1 MIYPSASPFP
11 FLAPT
16 SVLAIDT
23 ETRDLGLQQGLGSG
37 WFNCNGEV
45 LGISLAYKQS
55 GVLKKYYFPIAHVS
69 GNLDRG
75 KVVEFFKNLFA
86 THEGTI
92 IFHNAVYDLGWLGTL
107 GITPN
112 KQMKIRD
119 TGYAAAL
126 LDENRFSYRLDDLGK
141 EELGVGKDYTL
152 LERAMKRLGC
162 RSMGQLMG
170 RLQELPASHV
180 APYAAQ
186 DAEVTLLLYEKFVP
200 ELKRQALLPLFDLE
214 CRQIPLLIAMRKQGV
229 RIDLDRVRELISD
242 FKYREAKVQ
251 QELDEMAGEPFPN
264 TRTAKQIEIIV
275 RVVGA
280 EHFKKSA
287 VGNYLTGKKHIRNLK
302 HPFLEK
308 ITELNSIRKLRRDFL
323 ENFLKFEVDGRLHP
337 EFHPLKTNAEGGSS
351 LMSTKTGRYSSSCIA
366 EGTMIS
372 MPAGDK
378 PIEDVQVGDLVYCFS
393 EEGKLEVKPVTAT
406 RCMGV
411 KECVQL
417 DWKGTGNK
425 HTGTLICTPDHK
437 LKTFKRGWVAAEDLQ
452 FNERIYHLHR
462 MDSGDRYRL
471 FAPNIAGLTEE
482 SVLKTNY
489 FNAES
494 KMHIHHK
501 DFNKRNNS
509 VDNLVVLTSQE
520 HASLHLKKR
529 HAEGKVSFEHLKHR
543 KVIPKY
549 GADNPLWS
557 KITKEELL
565 QIIKDCKGHVNNLP
579 IDYYTFTKHCE
590 AEGINWRAECG
601 KYNYNFK
608 KYTFSY
614 EDIDR
619 AMQKHDGKVTLAAK
633 ELGIT
638 YGVLMS
644 TFKLLD
650 YSYNHRIK
658 GIIPAGKHKVY
669 DLTVADNENFIAN
682 ELCVHNCPNIQ
693 NIPADG
699 ELGHLIRTCF
709 IPEDGC
715 DWFCADY
722 GQQEYRW
729 AAHIAIENKC
739 EGWETVK
746 KMYEENPDLDFHN
759 LGSMLLFGNID
770 HDNRKKVK
778 TLGFGI
784 LYGQGLQGFADAL
797 GCTKEEAGTL
807 LEQYK
812 QKVPFVTA
820 AMNMAK
826 RQAEGRGYVTTYLKR
841 RRRYDFFE
849 TSEREDTT
857 IVKGRSAAIA
867 KVLDEN
873 DPWHNKQLRRYKTY
887 TAINSMC
894 QGSSADQTKMAAV
907 YLFEKYG
914 IVPHIMVHDE
924 FDLSIPKGDE
934 LTAKRVIHVMENVIK
949 LHIPVKAEGD
959 VGPNWGEAK
968 G

>member
-1 MIYPSASPFP
+1 MIFPSSSPFP
-11 FLAPT
+11 FLSSY

-45 LGISLAYKQS
+45 LGISIAYRQS
-55 GVLKKYYFPIAHVS
+55 NTTKKYYFPIAHAS
-69 GNLDRG
+69 GNLDKD

-86 THEGTI
+86 TYTGTI
-92 IFHNAVYDLGWLGTL
+92 VFHNAVYDIGWLGTL
-107 GITPN
+107 GIVPN
-112 KQMKIRD
+112 KQMRIRD

-186 DAEVTLLLYEKFVP
+186 DAEVTLHLYEKFVP
-200 ELKRQALLPLFDLE
+200 ELKRQSLLPLFDLE

-251 QELDEMAGEPFPN
+251 QELDDMAGEPFPN

-351 LMSTKTGRYSSSCIA
+351 LMSTKTGRLSSS
-366 EGTMIS
+366 
-372 MPAGDK
+372 
-378 PIEDVQVGDLVYCFS
+378 
-393 EEGKLEVKPVTAT
+393 
-406 RCMGV
+406 
-411 KECVQL
+411 
-417 DWKGTGNK
+417 
-425 HTGTLICTPDHK
+425 H
-437 LKTFKRGWVAAEDLQ
+437 
-452 FNERIYHLHR
+452 
-462 MDSGDRYRL
+462 
-471 FAPNIAGLTEE
+471 
-482 SVLKTNY
+482 
-489 FNAES
+489 
-494 KMHIHHK
+494 
-501 DFNKRNNS
+501 
-509 VDNLVVLTSQE
+509 
-520 HASLHLKKR
+520 
-529 HAEGKVSFEHLKHR
+529 
-543 KVIPKY
+543 
-549 GADNPLWS
+549 
-557 KITKEELL
+557 
-565 QIIKDCKGHVNNLP
+565 
-579 IDYYTFTKHCE
+579 
-590 AEGINWRAECG
+590 
-601 KYNYNFK
+601 
-608 KYTFSY
+608 
-614 EDIDR
+614 
-619 AMQKHDGKVTLAAK
+619 
-633 ELGIT
+633 
-638 YGVLMS
+638 
-644 TFKLLD
+644 
-650 YSYNHRIK
+650 
-658 GIIPAGKHKVY
+658 
-669 DLTVADNENFIAN
+669 
-682 ELCVHNCPNIQ
+682 PNIQ

-746 KMYEENPDLDFHN
+746 RMYEENPDLDFHN

-907 YLFEKYG
+907 YLYEKYG

-949 LHIPVKAEGD
+949 LHIPVKADGGS
-959 VGPNWGEAK
+959 GPNWGEAK